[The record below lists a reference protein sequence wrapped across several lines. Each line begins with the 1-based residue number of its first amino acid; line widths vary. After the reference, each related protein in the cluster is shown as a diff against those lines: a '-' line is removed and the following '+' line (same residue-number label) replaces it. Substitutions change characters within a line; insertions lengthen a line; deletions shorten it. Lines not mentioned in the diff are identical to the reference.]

1 MAFVS
6 SAFASVSAT
15 LELALEGG
23 GRGRGVE
30 QLEAPNAAGWNPV
43 PVGHLTSHPQ
53 DVTGVCVCVCV
64 CVQAGKSVHVIN
76 ENESEPTA
84 NEHRPKSELMGAVFK

>member
-1 MAFVS
+1 LAFVS

-64 CVQAGKSVHVIN
+64 SRP
-76 ENESEPTA
+76 ENRSTSSMKMNRSQQPMNTVP
-84 NEHRPKSELMGAVFK
+84 NQS